1 MYTSFM
7 NLNKTWHSYLSFIFN
22 LSSTSSDDPGVASA
36 TTSFL
41 VIFLLLLLFS
51 PSSRAKTAGPI
62 WLKFSPIVQD
72 QKSPRGVFHFFK
84 FPFSSGVI
92 ALFLVFYDLFCGHIS
107 SVTTEARVN
116 LFRFSERPKTVVV
129 HIGFKFGLSAPWKK
143 LARGWK

>member
-1 MYTSFM
+1 M
-7 NLNKTWHSYLSFIFN
+7 NLNKIWHSYLSFIFN

-36 TTSFL
+36 TTSSL
-41 VIFLLLLLFS
+41 VIIIIFLLLLLLFS

-84 FPFSSGVI
+84 FPFSSWVI
-92 ALFLVFYDLFCGHIS
+92 ALFRVFYDLFCGHIS

-129 HIGFKFGLSAPWKK
+129 HLGFKFGLSAPWKK
-143 LARGWK
+143 SAWGWK